1 MYPCFNLLLKN
12 NILIQNSSGDLFVD
26 TLKLSLL
33 KNVEDYG
40 CLCFYFL
47 DDVYKKKVNELLNDN
62 LLTSYNSFM
71 SKQEND
77 LFNFVFN
84 NKFTNTSLGIRNL
97 YMHGN
102 PSLDMAEHEFNYFIS
117 LTMMIVLVL
126 KLNDAFTIMTSKDQ
140 GKGRFNNVLEDE
152 SSIILT

>member
-1 MYPCFNLLLKN
+1 MLTAPGNNYLCLNFLEEDAQSKVKNL
-12 NILIQNSSGDLFVD
+12 I
-26 TLKLSLL
+26 
-33 KNVEDYG
+33 
-40 CLCFYFL
+40 
-47 DDVYKKKVNELLNDN
+47 NDN

-84 NKFTNTSLGIRNL
+84 NKFSNNPLGLRNL
-97 YMHGN
+97 YLHGN
-102 PSLDMAEHEFNYFIS
+102 PSLNEKDHETNYFIT

-140 GKGRFNNVLEDE
+140 GKRRFNNVFEDE
-152 SSIILT
+152 NSIILT